1 MTIDINLKYPE
12 RVRVRFYSDNF
23 DKDRIDFIN
32 EFLRKLSVVYKTKL
46 LYDHYT
52 AYEITI
58 TNK

>member
-46 LYDHYT
+46 LYHHYT
-52 AYEITI
+52 TLHMRLP
-58 TNK
+58 